1 MNLNRWFGAF
11 VHTATLV
18 THAQLRYL
26 VLLETGF
33 SKILLNMNAF
43 SLLPLILASISKL
56 VVTWLFQQMDTV
68 GTANRL
74 RQGSCSYLQ
83 Q

>member
-1 MNLNRWFGAF
+1 MF
-11 VHTATLV
+11 VHTTTLG
-18 THAQLRYL
+18 THAQLQYL
-26 VLLETGF
+26 ILLETGF

-56 VVTWLFQQMDTV
+56 VITWLFQQMNIV
-68 GTANRL
+68 GIAHRL
-74 RQGSCSYLQ
+74 PQGSCSYLQ